1 MKLNTKLLKWSAGVP
16 VAILNTKTAEH
27 LGIRIKDR
35 ILIETSSK
43 RLITIVDT
51 IGLLV
56 KEDEIAVS
64 SELKERL
71 NLKKGQ
77 KVEVE
82 FAELPESLI
91 LIKKKLDGKRL
102 SKKEVYLIIKDI
114 VLNSLSE
121 AEIALFIS
129 AMYKQ
134 GMNFREKVSLVEAIL
149 ETGNKLNLKRKLI
162 VDKHSIGGIA
172 GRVTPI
178 IVSICASAGLTMP
191 KTSSRAITT
200 PAGTADAI
208 ETLAEVEFPMRK
220 LRKIIQKTNACMVW
234 GGALGMVPAD
244 SRIIQVEKML
254 NIDPEAQMLA
264 SIIAKKISVG
274 SSHILIHL
282 PYGKSAKVG
291 KSKALRLKKEFEKLG
306 KHFNKKIKAIP
317 IKNNGPVGN
326 GVGPMLEM
334 IDVIKVLKREDK
346 CYQLEDRALT
356 LSGELLEMTGRAKK
370 GKGYSKAKEIL
381 DSGKAF
387 DKFKQIIKAQGGS
400 LSKSKLKYAKFK
412 KDIFSKKSG
421 EVSEVDN
428 KKVNSLARITGC
440 PMDKSAGLYIY
451 FHKGDIVKR
460 GDKILTIYA
469 ESKPRLREA
478 VKSCKEIKPIS
489 VK

>member
-16 VAILNTKTAEH
+16 VALLNTKTAEH

-43 RLITIVDT
+43 KLITIVDT

-56 KEDEIAVS
+56 KENEIAVS

-71 NLKKGQ
+71 NLRKWQ

-82 FAELPESLI
+82 FAESPESLV

-102 SKKEVYLIIKDI
+102 SKKEVYLIIRDI

-134 GMNFREKVSLVEAIL
+134 GMNFKEKVSLVEAIL
-149 ETGNKLNLKRKLI
+149 ETGNKLNLKRKLV

-200 PAGTADAI
+200 PAGTVDAI
-208 ETLAEVEFPMRK
+208 ETLAEVEFSMSE

-244 SRIIQVEKML
+244 SKIIQVEKML

-274 SSHILIHL
+274 SSHIIIHL

-306 KHFNKKIKAIP
+306 KHFHKKIKGIP

-356 LSGELLEMTGRAKK
+356 LSGELLEMTGKAKK

-387 DKFKQIIKAQGGS
+387 EKFKQIIKAQGGS
-400 LSKSKLKYAKFK
+400 LSKSKLKYANFK

-421 EVSEVDN
+421 KVTEVDN
-428 KKVNSLARITGC
+428 KKINSLARIAGC
-440 PMDKSAGLYIY
+440 PLDKSAGLYIY
-451 FHKGDIVKR
+451 SHKGDRVKR

-478 VKSCKEIKPIS
+478 VKSYKEINPIS